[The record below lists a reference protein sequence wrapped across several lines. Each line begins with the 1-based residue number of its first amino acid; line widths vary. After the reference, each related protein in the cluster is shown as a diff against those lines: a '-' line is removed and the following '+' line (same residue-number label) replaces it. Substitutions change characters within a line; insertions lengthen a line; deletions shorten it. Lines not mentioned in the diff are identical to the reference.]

1 MMNHVKYQYKWI
13 IVCFFIPFFFGC
25 GNQKNENADKPI
37 IQKPIQETTKS
48 TPGLKKEVI
57 LFFGNSLT
65 AGYGLEENQAFT
77 ALIQDRIDSLNL
89 NYQVVN
95 AGLSGETTAGG
106 LGRIDWVLE
115 QPIDIFVLELGGNDM
130 LRGFNIEATES
141 NLRAI
146 IKKVKAKNA
155 KIQIIIAGMQ
165 APPNMGKD
173 YTDRFEKIYFQ
184 LADEYQTGLI
194 PFLLKDVGGIKSL
207 NQSDGIH
214 PNAEGQKVLRENVWQ
229 ELKKFL

>member
-1 MMNHVKYQYKWI
+1 MMNRIKFQYKWI
-13 IVCFFIPFFFGC
+13 IVCFFIPFFIGC
-25 GNQKNENADKPI
+25 GNQKNEKVDDPGSLESME
-37 IQKPIQETTKS
+37 ETTKS
-48 TPGLKKEVI
+48 TPVLEKKVI

-77 ALIQDRIDSLNL
+77 TLIQNRLDSLNL
-89 NYQVVN
+89 SYQVVN

-106 LGRIDWVLE
+106 LGRIEWVLE
-115 QPIDIFVLELGGNDM
+115 QPINIFVLELGGNDM
-130 LRGFNIEATES
+130 LRGFNIDATES

-146 IKKVKAKNA
+146 IEKVKEKNDG
-155 KIQIIIAGMQ
+155 IQIIIAGMQ

-173 YTDRFEKIYFQ
+173 YTDQFEKIYFQ

-194 PFLLKDVGGIKSL
+194 PFLLKDVGGVKSL
-207 NQSDGIH
+207 NQPDGIH
-214 PNAEGQKVLRENVWQ
+214 PNEEGQKVVRDNVWE